1 MQCEEARHLL
11 QQGIRPGTREEQRIR
26 LGFHLSGCPQCRA
39 CRDQLDG
46 TSERLLAALLVEPMR
61 NAPAPTLPQQ
71 RLHTPLL
78 RRALLGAAI
87 LLAAWLLLLI
97 GRTAL
102 AIYQIRQNVQAM
114 VVATPTPP
122 LMVVAAAP
130 RLSINLSAASVT
142 PTDNPVQVSPQPT
155 VAPAPSAA
163 LMLPAPMLAPT
174 VFVPSSSPTPAG
186 PGAGDAITVLLLG
199 NDLRLDEQGPARAD
213 SIMLARIDPPR
224 RRIAL
229 LSLTR
234 DLMADIPGYGYA
246 RVNAANTWGGPELER
261 QTLSNLFHTPID
273 YYAEI
278 NFAGFIDMVDALGG
292 VTVPVD
298 KEIYQPG
305 WELHFM
311 SGPNHMDG
319 LTALRY
325 SRIRMPDSDYER
337 IKRQQTVLLA
347 IAARLREQATVWNL
361 QKVAD
366 LTTAMRGYVQTDMPP
381 ERMLGLAWA
390 FRDMPLESIERYSVE
405 GSMVSTGVVP
415 GDYYAQVL
423 KDGMIEELRGKLL
436 GADGQR

>member
-11 QQGIRPGTREEQRIR
+11 RQDMRPGTREEQRIR

-39 CRDQLDG
+39 YRDHLDG
-46 TSERLLAALLVEPMR
+46 TSERLLAALLSEPQR
-61 NAPAPTLPQQ
+61 RTATPVPPQRERYAPV
-71 RLHTPLL
+71 L
-78 RRALLGAAI
+78 RRALMGAVI
-87 LLAAWLLLLI
+87 LLAALCVLMA
-97 GRTAL
+97 GRTAW
-102 AIYQIRQNVQAM
+102 AVYQIRQNVQAM
-114 VVATPTPP
+114 IVATPTPP

-130 RLSINLSAASVT
+130 RSL
-142 PTDNPVQVSPQPT
+142 QPT
-155 VAPAPSAA
+155 VAPEPSAA
-163 LMLPAPMLAPT
+163 LVLPAPTLAPT
-174 VFVPSSSPTPAG
+174 VFVPPSPTPVPAG
-186 PGAGDAITVLLLG
+186 PSPGDPITVLLLG

-213 SIMLARIDPPR
+213 SLMLARIDPQQH
-224 RRIAL
+224 RIAL

-246 RVNAANTWGGPELER
+246 RVNAANTWGGPELAR
-261 QTLSNLFHTPID
+261 QTISNLFQIKID

-278 NFAGFIDMVDALGG
+278 NFAGFISMVDSLGG
-292 VTVPVD
+292 VDVLVD

-311 SGPNHMDG
+311 PGINHMDG

-325 SRIRMPDSDYER
+325 SRIRMPDSDYDR

-347 IAARLREQATVWNL
+347 IANRLRDQASVWNL

-381 ERMLGLAWA
+381 ERMLALAWA
-390 FRDMPLESIERYSVE
+390 FHDMSLESIERYSVE

-415 GDYYAQVL
+415 GDYYAQVPNA
-423 KDGMIEELRGKLL
+423 GVIEDLRGKLL
-436 GADGQR
+436 GLGAQ